1 MFLVSFFLM
10 AFSKRT
16 GKFRKCGGG
25 MSPFFR
31 QHERAIRGRMLRILT
46 DLIQRGFGSR
56 LPKQSSIT
64 GYEIAFCKGWP
75 PSGRLLLKIGA
86 TFFVWT
92 LFCERAPPSVFGKR
106 GGGKALLTQKQ
117 SKNKKVQPE
126 FSIAG
131 ESMSGRN
138 FTLDSKYFQNF
149 SIVLFSSRILVYIFL
164 SY

>member
-1 MFLVSFFLM
+1 MGPAALFVATSWNLQHPVFGLFILGNLSKSFRVGRAQTSGIYIPLQLHVFLSRKSRRSLSFLVSFFSM

-86 TFFVWT
+86 TSFVWT
-92 LFCERAPPSVFGKR
+92 LFYERAPPSVFGK
-106 GGGKALLTQKQ
+106 
-117 SKNKKVQPE
+117 
-126 FSIAG
+126 
-131 ESMSGRN
+131 
-138 FTLDSKYFQNF
+138 
-149 SIVLFSSRILVYIFL
+149 
-164 SY
+164 